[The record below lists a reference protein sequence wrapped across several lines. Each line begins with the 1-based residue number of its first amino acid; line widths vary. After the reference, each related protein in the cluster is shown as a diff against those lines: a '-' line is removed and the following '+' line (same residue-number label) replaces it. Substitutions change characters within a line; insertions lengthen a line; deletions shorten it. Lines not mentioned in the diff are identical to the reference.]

1 MAMPAASGGD
11 PLIQA
16 YLGLST
22 SNVSDALDRLH
33 LAGAPH
39 GLRPL
44 WPGCPKIAG
53 RAVTMKLVAEGEAS
67 PVLGTLAAIGAARPG
82 DVLVIDHGG
91 RTDVNSWGGI
101 ATFTAARRGLAG
113 VVIDGVTRDIDEIQ
127 SLSFPAYGRGVIQ
140 QSIRGRCAF
149 GGWGV
154 DVQLTGVATR
164 SGDLVM
170 GDDNGIVVVPRE
182 CLVDVLRV
190 AEHSAGVEER
200 IKGWI
205 AEGMDP
211 VEAHERARYDETA
224 APGRSRGTPA

>member
-1 MAMPAASGGD
+1 MRLSKKVAIVTGAGTGMGRGIARMLAKEGG
-11 PLIQA
+11 II
-16 YLGLST
+16 
-22 SNVSDALDRLH
+22 V
-33 LAGAPH
+33 
-39 GLRPL
+39 
-44 WPGCPKIAG
+44 IA
-53 RAVTMKLVAEGEAS
+53 
-67 PVLGTLAAIGAARPG
+67 
-82 DVLVIDHGG
+82 
-91 RTDVNSWGGI
+91 DVN
-101 ATFTAARRGLAG
+101 ANTAESAA
-113 VVIDGVTRDIDEIQ
+113 DEIK
-127 SLSFPAYGRGVIQ
+127 SMGFPAFGRGVIQ

-149 GGWGV
+149 GGWGI
-154 DVQLTGVATR
+154 DVQLAGVTIR
-164 SGDLVM
+164 TSDLVM